1 MGSPCLQR
9 LEQAGQAG
17 AGTGKEGMR
26 VEGNS
31 QEADSREDR
40 RWAGRQGGGRKK
52 EEKEV
57 GGREQRQGRERI
69 NT

>member
-1 MGSPCLQR
+1 MGSPCLWR
-9 LEQAGQAG
+9 LEQAGHAG

-26 VEGNS
+26 VEGS
-31 QEADSREDR
+31 LQEADSREDR
-40 RWAGRQGGGRKK
+40 RWAGGQGGGRKK
-52 EEKEV
+52 EGKEV